1 MRLGV
6 HDLGVRDRPTVFNSN
21 QGEFCVARINF
32 ADWANDPSIAD
43 LVARIVQQR
52 GQVGGLYALLLQ
64 SPPVMEGWLR
74 MSSAVR
80 QEGKL
85 DGASRELAII
95 RVVETLGCQ
104 LEVKAHTPFALREG
118 VTEQQLAS
126 LADWRQS
133 NLFSERQCAIL
144 EYADTMTRDIKVP
157 DAVFDSLRTHFDER
171 EIVELTVTVG
181 FYHLVARFIVAMD
194 L

>member
-1 MRLGV
+1 V
-6 HDLGVRDRPTVFNSN
+6 P
-21 QGEFCVARINF
+21 RINF

-43 LVARIVQQR
+43 LVGRIVQLR
-52 GQVGGLYALLLQ
+52 GQVGGLYALLLH

-85 DGASRELAII
+85 DDASRELAII
-95 RVVETLGCQ
+95 RVADTLGCQ
-104 LEVKAHTPFALREG
+104 LEVKAHTPFALQAG

-126 LADWRQS
+126 LANWRQS
-133 NLFSERQCAIL
+133 DLFGARERAVL
-144 EYADTMTRDIKVP
+144 EYADTMTRDVKVP
-157 DAVFDSLRTHFDER
+157 DSTFDALRSHFDER

-181 FYHLVARFIVAMD
+181 FYHLVARFIVAME